1 MRIFNI
7 AVAMTLAS
15 YVHAQQDLDLEDM
28 NDLDEGELQD
38 LEDDWMYD
46 TDEHIDY
53 GDDDMVP
60 EDYEGDVAEG
70 RRLQK
75 R

>member
-1 MRIFNI
+1 M
-7 AVAMTLAS
+7 
-15 YVHAQQDLDLEDM
+15 DLDDM
-28 NDLDEGELQD
+28 DDLDEGELQD

-70 RRLQK
+70 RRLQ
-75 R
+75 